1 MGQPAGDRAFAGSL
15 VLSTFISLVCRD
27 PAPKIQTMLDFMDYI
42 QLSFAEATHW
52 NRDNSYSSLTTTAQS
67 ILDFSTPER
76 LRVHLSSLS
85 TPHFA
90 TSYTLGTVGLLDGSV
105 SYLFSTVPFHDTPSR
120 SALIPLRKI
129 SPGYRQVQAPVVP
142 SQTWGWDSLLDGV
155 GIPGLA
161 AGSRSGPE
169 EHDDSNDAKENG
181 AHRKATLLHASL
193 HLPPPTTLYA
203 LFLRRIS
210 PTMQLSLAVCST
222 QGPPLSKSAPQA
234 SMLTQLS
241 HDTGKY
247 SNEYLFST
255 DNALFGWRG
264 LWNFGPDPRQTRD
277 GAPPLSLLSAGAEA
291 YYSPISSL
299 IGMSTGLRFTTL
311 PAATEVPASS
321 LPSSPS
327 SPASS
332 SSSSSHPAPISTFP
346 YTLTLTLTPIT
357 GSLSTTYSLR
367 ASPNL
372 SFSSRFGFNVYS
384 WESEMVAGCELWRQ
398 PSTFSSKT
406 HDPSDDGLEWARQK
420 MRLHDFSTPITTPG
434 SPSSSP
440 LLADP
445 AHPEFTPVKSAEPS
459 EPEASD
465 SVVKIRV
472 DQSWNVRL
480 LWEGRVKELLVS
492 AGVGLG
498 PGSFSPSP
506 SVSSASPGHSGGG
519 GPGASYWRGVGV
531 SVQYSS

>member
-1 MGQPAGDRAFAGSL
+1 
-15 VLSTFISLVCRD
+15 
-27 PAPKIQTMLDFMDYI
+27 MLDFMDYI

-52 NRDNSYSSLTTTAQS
+52 NRDNSYSSLNTTAQS

-105 SYLFSTVPFHDTPSR
+105 SYLFSTVPFDNLPSG
-120 SALIPLRKI
+120 SASIPLRKI
-129 SPGYRQVQAPVVP
+129 SPGYRQVQAPAAP
-142 SQTWGWDSLLDGV
+142 IETWGWDSLLDGV
-155 GIPGLA
+155 SIPGLTN
-161 AGSRSGPE
+161 GSRPE
-169 EHDDSNDAKENG
+169 PPIPKDEESIKESEAK
-181 AHRKATLLHASL
+181 RKATLLHASL
-193 HLPPPTTLYA
+193 HLPPPSTLYA

-210 PTMQLSLAVCST
+210 SNMQLSLAVCST
-222 QGPPLSKSAPQA
+222 QGPPQSKSAPQA

-264 LWNFGPDPRQTRD
+264 LWNFGPDPRYTRD
-277 GAPPLSLLSAGAEA
+277 VPPPLSLLSAGAEA

-311 PAATEVPASS
+311 PAATEIPPS
-321 LPSSPS
+321 SSPS
-327 SPASS
+327 STRT
-332 SSSSSHPAPISTFP
+332 PISTFP
-346 YTLTLTLTPIT
+346 YTLTLTLAPIV

-372 SFSSRFGFNVYS
+372 AFSSRFGFNVYS
-384 WESEMVAGCELWRQ
+384 WESEMVAGCELWRRTKK
-398 PSTFSSKT
+398 SDSS
-406 HDPSDDGLEWARQK
+406 SDDDLEWARRK
-420 MRLHDFSTPITTPG
+420 MRMHDFGVSLPG
-434 SPSSSP
+434 SPASP
-440 LLADP
+440 LLEDP
-445 AHPEFTPVKSAEPS
+445 ARPEGPVSSNAHTKAET
-459 EPEASD
+459 SD
-465 SVVKIRV
+465 SVIKLRI

-498 PGSFSPSP
+498 PGSFSLSP
-506 SVSSASPGHSGGG
+506 SVSSASGSGSAQSGG
-519 GPGASYWRGVGV
+519 GPGMSYWRGVGV
-531 SVQYSS
+531 SVLYSS